1 MAEQMGN
8 MWMPTFP
15 EVTGDTRRMNSN
27 HAVATIADALTKG
40 LKVDAAKAYEACQKG
55 IEEKTLAPWSGAAA
69 GWLDNFYRENG
80 YIPALRP
87 GEKRMIRMCILSKN
101 ASLWL
106 SLWEPAMTNGVSPA

>member
-40 LKVDAAKAYEACQKG
+40 LKVDAAKLTK
-55 IEEKTLAPWSGAAA
+55 
-69 GWLDNFYRENG
+69 
-80 YIPALRP
+80 PARK
-87 GEKRMIRMCILSKN
+87 E
-101 ASLWL
+101 
-106 SLWEPAMTNGVSPA
+106 